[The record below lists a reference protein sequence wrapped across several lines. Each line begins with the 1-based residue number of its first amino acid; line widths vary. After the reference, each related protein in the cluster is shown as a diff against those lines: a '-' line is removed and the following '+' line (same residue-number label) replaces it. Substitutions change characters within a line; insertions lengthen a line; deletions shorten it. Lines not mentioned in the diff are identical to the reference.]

1 MIRKTS
7 GIVLSSIRYKDTSII
22 VKIFTRELGL
32 KSYLV
37 NGVRSMGKGSK
48 MALYQPLTLLDLVV
62 YDKEN
67 AGLQRISEAK
77 LQSAHQRI
85 PFEFSRTS
93 IALFMTEVINR
104 SIYENYQN
112 EGLFDFLAKSVSIL
126 DLPDTHLSHFPLVF
140 LIEKAKF
147 LGFSPEEPE
156 GFILE
161 SKNQPFSPNELS
173 PILEYLQNLQ
183 DEKYLCRVKIPV
195 TLRRKLLDHLLNFY
209 AEQMDNPSPFKS
221 LTIIR
226 HLME

>member
-62 YDKEN
+62 YNKEN
-67 AGLQRISEAK
+67 SGLQRISEAK
-77 LQSAHQRI
+77 LQRAHLRI
-85 PFEFSRTS
+85 PFDFSRTS

-112 EGLFDFLAKSVSIL
+112 ESLFDFLAESVVTL
-126 DLPDTHLSHFPLVF
+126 DQGETLLSHFPLVF

-147 LGFSPEEPE
+147 LGFSPEEAE

-161 SKNQPFSPNELS
+161 SNNQPFSSQEL
-173 PILEYLQNLQ
+173 PKAMEYLESLLT
-183 DEKYLCRVKIPV
+183 EKYHCCDKIPV
-195 TLRRKLLDHLLNFY
+195 ALRRKLLDHLLDFY
-209 AEQMDNPSPFKS
+209 AQHMENSSSFKS
-221 LTIIR
+221 LAVIR
-226 HLME
+226 QVME

>member
-7 GIVLSSIRYKDTSII
+7 GLVLSSIRYKDTSII

-32 KSYLV
+32 KSYLI

-67 AGLQRISEAK
+67 SGLQRISEAK
-77 LQSAHQRI
+77 LQRAHQRI
-85 PFEFSRTS
+85 PFEFPRTS

-112 EGLFDFLAKSVSIL
+112 EWLFDFLSESVVTL
-126 DLPDTHLSHFPLVF
+126 DQGDTALSHFPLVF

-147 LGFSPEEPE
+147 LGFAPDEAE

-161 SKNQPFSPNELS
+161 SKHQPFSPEELS
-173 PILEYLQNLQ
+173 LTLGYLNNLLEEGYHC
-183 DEKYLCRVKIPV
+183 KVKIPV
-195 TLRRKLLDHLLNFY
+195 TLRRKLLDHLLDFY
-209 AEQMDNPSPFKS
+209 SEHMDNPNPLKS
-221 LTIIR
+221 LAVIR
-226 HLME
+226 QLME